1 MDVKDKTPGAD
12 AHRYHKPHAYQFLQN
27 DLDVLTCRGHC
38 GLLKHT
44 HHTFI
49 QSLNLCA
56 FVCRLDIELSAN
68 TIQLPLLY
76 GATLLMGSEGWVSAQ
91 KNGPRLRRCRLNS
104 CAFTN
109 WLCNLRQDRLTAF
122 QKHSVAHRAFWGTNK
137 SSDFKEAEIVTS
149 FHRDKWQQLK
159 LLDAEQLKCS
169 SPPSATYV
177 RWCLLLLK
185 VKMQSFSITIFY
197 FVGYLWI

>member
-27 DLDVLTCRGHC
+27 DLDVLTYRGHC

-68 TIQLPLLY
+68 TTQLPLL
-76 GATLLMGSEGWVSAQ
+76 
-91 KNGPRLRRCRLNS
+91 
-104 CAFTN
+104 
-109 WLCNLRQDRLTAF
+109 
-122 QKHSVAHRAFWGTNK
+122 
-137 SSDFKEAEIVTS
+137 
-149 FHRDKWQQLK
+149 
-159 LLDAEQLKCS
+159 
-169 SPPSATYV
+169 
-177 RWCLLLLK
+177 
-185 VKMQSFSITIFY
+185 
-197 FVGYLWI
+197 